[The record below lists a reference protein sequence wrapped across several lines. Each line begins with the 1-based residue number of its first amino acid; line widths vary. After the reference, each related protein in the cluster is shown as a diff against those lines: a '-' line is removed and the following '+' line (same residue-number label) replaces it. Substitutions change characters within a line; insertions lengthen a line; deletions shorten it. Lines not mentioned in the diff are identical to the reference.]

1 MNSPMRSPHKLL
13 MRTRMLFLR
22 NRAGDQLQAELQ
34 FHLDQQIA
42 ENIAAGMSAEEARR
56 AALRL
61 FGNPTALRDQARATW
76 SWQWLESVL
85 HDLRYGV
92 RTLARTPGFSVLA
105 ILVMALGIGA
115 NVALFTVVHSVLLKP
130 LPFKDQDR
138 LVRIY
143 EADAKGR
150 FQDNIVAGGTF
161 AAWQSQAHSFEQM
174 AIKQW
179 MHYDLA
185 GANGQLPEAAPAH
198 TVSWNFFSMLGVQ
211 PALGRSFTAGD
222 DRPEANATVILSWG
236 LWKRRYGADPGI
248 LGKTILLDARP
259 FTVIGV
265 LPAWFTYPD
274 AKIQLWTPLYHE
286 KSAQVMQMHEAHN
299 FDVIAKLKPGVTI
312 QQANAELNTIQAAI
326 RLQHPTGPIN
336 DAANIRPILD
346 AEVYDLKA
354 GLYTLLAATGCL
366 LLIACLN
373 VANLLVARAATRRRE
388 TAIRTALGGSRAR
401 LIREQV
407 IESLILSIAGGA
419 LGFLFASGILQ
430 WLIHSR
436 QDIPRVESIHIDA
449 IVILFATGVMLFC
462 GLLAGLVPALST
474 NDRQILSTLHE
485 SSRSHSGGRAGI
497 RLRRILLA
505 LQVGLTV
512 VLLIGAGLL
521 IASYRHLRSVDIGCA
536 THDILTMR
544 LDLPKGKYRKPDQ
557 IAAFYEQFLERARS
571 VPGVQAAGLIS
582 VLPGEGRGR
591 DDTFD
596 IREHPP
602 LPKGENLDA
611 TTRFVDPGYFSA
623 MRIPLLQGRF
633 FQPNER
639 LDQAQSIIVN
649 REFVA
654 EVFPNEEPLGKHIVG
669 GPGDSTKTFEIVGVV
684 GDTLDEVSG
693 KPYPAIFYAL
703 AIGLERD
710 ASLVVR
716 TSSGHDPLQLA
727 LPIQHQLASID
738 PDLPVTHVLT
748 MDQFLGTTTIDASFD
763 ATLLLAFAVLSLL
776 LAAVGLFGV
785 LSYVVAQRTTEI
797 GIRIALGAQRE
808 QVMRLML
815 RDGLRPAIFGLVL
828 GLVAS
833 AGVGR
838 LIQSLLYGTPPTDP
852 LVFLVVSVTL
862 LVVATVAC
870 AIPAWRASRLDPITA
885 LRME

>member
-1 MNSPMRSPHKLL
+1 MRSLDKLL
-13 MRTRMLFLR
+13 MRTKMLFLR
-22 NRAGDQLQAELQ
+22 DRAGDQLQDELQ

-42 ENIAAGMSAEEARR
+42 ENIAAGMTAEEARH

-61 FGNPTALRDQARATW
+61 FGNPAALRDQARETW
-76 SWQWLESVL
+76 SWQWLELLL
-85 HDLRYGV
+85 HDLRYGG

-105 ILVMALGIGA
+105 VLVMALGIGA

-130 LPFKDQDR
+130 LPFKEQDR

-143 EADAKGR
+143 EADARGR

-185 GANGQLPEAAPAH
+185 GVNGQLPEVAPAH
-198 TVSWNFFSMLGVQ
+198 TVSWNFFPMLGVE
-211 PALGRSFTAGD
+211 PALGRSFTASD
-222 DRPEANATVILSWG
+222 DRPDANATVILSWG
-236 LWKRRYGADPGI
+236 LWKRRYGADPAI

-259 FTVIGV
+259 YTIIGV
-265 LPAWFTYPD
+265 LPAWFNYPD

-286 KSAQVMQMHEAHN
+286 KSAQLMQLHEAHN
-299 FDVIAKLKPGVTI
+299 FDVIGKLKPGITI
-312 QQANAELNTIQAAI
+312 QQANAELNSIQAAI

-346 AEVYDLKA
+346 AEVYGLKA

-388 TAIRTALGGSRAR
+388 TAIRTALGGSRGR

-436 QDIPRVESIHIDA
+436 QDIPRMESIHIDGA
-449 IVILFATGVMLFC
+449 VSLFATGIMLFC

-474 NDRQILSTLHE
+474 HDRQILSALHE
-485 SSRSHSGGRAGI
+485 SSRSHSDGRAGI
-497 RLRRILLA
+497 RLRRTLLA

-521 IASYRHLRSVDIGCA
+521 IASYRHLRSVDIGCT

-544 LDLPKGKYRKPDQ
+544 IDLPKGKYRKPDQ
-557 IAAFYEQFLERARS
+557 IAGFYEQFLERTRTI
-571 VPGVQAAGLIS
+571 PGVQAAGLTS

-602 LPKGENLDA
+602 LATGENLDA
-611 TTRFVDPGYFSA
+611 TTRFVDPEYFSA

-633 FQPNER
+633 FRPNER
-639 LDQAQSIIVN
+639 LDRAQTIIVN
-649 REFVA
+649 REFAA
-654 EVFPNEEPLGKHIVG
+654 EIFPNEEPLGKHIVG
-669 GPGDSTKTFEIVGVV
+669 GPGDSTKTFEIIGVV

-693 KPYPAIFYAL
+693 KPYPAMFYPL
-703 AIGLERD
+703 TIGLERS
-710 ASLVVR
+710 ASVVVR
-716 TSSGHDPLQLA
+716 SAADHDPLQLA
-727 LPIQHQLASID
+727 LPVQQRLASLD
-738 PDLPVTHVLT
+738 PDLPVTDVLT

-763 ATLLLAFAVLSLL
+763 ATLLVAFAGLSLL

-785 LSYVVAQRTTEI
+785 LSYIVAQRTAEI

-808 QVMRLML
+808 QIMRLML

-828 GLVAS
+828 GLIAS
-833 AGVGR
+833 VGVGR
-838 LIQSLLYGTPPTDP
+838 LIQSLLYRTPPTDP
-852 LVFLVVSVTL
+852 LVFLVVSVALL
-862 LVVATVAC
+862 LVATFAC
-870 AIPAWRASRLDPITA
+870 TIPAWRASRLDPITA